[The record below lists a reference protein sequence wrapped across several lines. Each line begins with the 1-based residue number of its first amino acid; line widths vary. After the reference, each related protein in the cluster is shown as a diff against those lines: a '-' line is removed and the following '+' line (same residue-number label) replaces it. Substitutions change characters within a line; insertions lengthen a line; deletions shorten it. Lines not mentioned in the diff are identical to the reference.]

1 METNSRPDCIRV
13 TKVSVQKAQQ
23 RFLTCHSF
31 HSWRT
36 HTTTRSFGCRF
47 AGHGMRLM
55 TAASDVLAQRFYDLL
70 PEDRQAYFEE
80 EELSIKGKGSMT
92 TFLVPACDLPPL

>member
-1 METNSRPDCIRV
+1 M
-13 TKVSVQKAQQ
+13 
-23 RFLTCHSF
+23 
-31 HSWRT
+31 
-36 HTTTRSFGCRF
+36 
-47 AGHGMRLM
+47 M